1 MLSFLKNESII
12 LYNNIIYTYFFV
24 KESLKDFCSHP
35 FWLYLRRL
43 NTSYIMRTI
52 TFVVTL
58 LFCSL
63 CAKINAQ
70 GITIQPNK
78 PTASEIFEDIKKLN
92 FLGSV
97 LYVAAHPDD
106 ENTTAISYFANTVKA
121 RTAYLSL
128 TRGDGGQ
135 NIVGPEL
142 RELLGVIRTQELLAA
157 RATDGGEQYFTR
169 ANDFGYSKH
178 PDETLDIWNKDEVLS
193 DVVWAMRTFKP
204 DVIINRFDHRSPGT
218 THGHHT
224 SSAMLSVEA
233 FDLVNDPSKYADQLQ
248 YTETWQPQRQ
258 FFNTSWWF
266 YGGREAFA
274 KADKSNLV
282 KIDVGTYYPGY
293 GLSNTEISSL
303 SRSQHKSQG
312 FGNTGTRGSSDTY
325 FELLRG
331 TMPSN
336 NDIFQGIDTSWG
348 RVKGSSKV
356 AALLQSVEAN
366 FDTAHPEKS
375 VPELVKAY
383 AELQKLEDQYW
394 KTIKSRDIQ
403 NLIAACSGLYLE
415 AVANTQ
421 TATIGEEVT
430 LRLEAINRS
439 NVIMKINSIAVPS
452 KKSNLIT
459 EDLSNNKVYRTGE
472 KFTISNEFASTNAYW
487 LNEQGSLG
495 MYRVDDR
502 RLIGKPET
510 PKRNLVR
517 FEINIDGVDINFDK
531 PIVYKYNDRV
541 KGEVYEPFE
550 IVPEASTSIKDKV
563 LIFANADAKQ
573 IPVTVTAHKES
584 LTGTVRLD
592 IPKGWKVSPQSAPV
606 SIASKGEQQSIN
618 FTVTPP
624 SNQNEGII
632 IPKVTVGNT
641 TYDKELVKID
651 YSHIPLQSLFLP
663 AQAKVVRLDIERR
676 GDYIGYIQGA
686 GDAVPQNLE
695 QIGYQVAIIT
705 PEEITKER
713 LAQFDAVVVGIRA
726 YNVVNEL
733 QSKQPTLLEYVKE
746 GGTLIAQY
754 NTSGRRGSTN
764 VGAPYPLKLSRDR
777 VTDEYSDVK
786 VIAKDHPL
794 MNFPNKITQE
804 DFEGWT
810 QERGLY
816 FPNEWSDEYTPILSM
831 QDKGETPKKGSLL
844 VAPYGEGHYI
854 YTGLSFFREL
864 PAGVSG
870 AYRLFSNMLSIGKE
884 KPKKVKG

>member
-1 MLSFLKNESII
+1 
-12 LYNNIIYTYFFV
+12 
-24 KESLKDFCSHP
+24 
-35 FWLYLRRL
+35 
-43 NTSYIMRTI
+43 MRTI

-58 LFCSL
+58 LICSL

-70 GITIQPNK
+70 GITVQPKK
-78 PTASEIFEDIKKLN
+78 PTSSEIFEGIKKLN

-135 NIVGPEL
+135 NIIGPEL

-157 RATDGGEQYFTR
+157 RATDGGEQRFTR

-178 PDETLDIWNKDEVLS
+178 PDETLAIWNKDEVLS

-204 DVIINRFDHRSPGT
+204 DVIINRFDHRSPGS

-233 FDLVNDPSKYADQLQ
+233 FDLINDPTKYTDQLQ

-266 YGGREAFA
+266 YGSRDAFA

-282 KIDVGTYYPGY
+282 KVDVGTYYPAY
-293 GLSNTEISSL
+293 GMSNTEISSL

-312 FGNTGTRGSSDTY
+312 FGNTGSRGSNETY

-331 TMPSN
+331 EMPTN
-336 NDIFQGIDTSWG
+336 NDVFQGIDTSWG
-348 RVKGSSKV
+348 RVKGSDQV
-356 AALLQSVEAN
+356 AALLEAVEKN
-366 FDTAHPEKS
+366 FDYAHPEKS
-375 VPELVKAY
+375 VPKLAQAY
-383 AELQKLEDQYW
+383 AELQKLDDQHW
-394 KTIKSRDIQ
+394 KTIKSKEIKD
-403 NLIAACSGLYLE
+403 LIAACAGLYLE

-430 LRLEAINRS
+430 LRIEAINRS
-439 NVIMKINSIAVPS
+439 DVAMQLQGITVPS
-452 KKSNLIT
+452 QKSNPLGET
-459 EDLSNNKVYRTGE
+459 LLNNKRYQGE
-472 KFTISNEFASTNAYW
+472 ENFTISNAFASTNAYW
-487 LNEQGSLG
+487 LNKQGTLG

-510 PKRNLVR
+510 PRTNVVT
-517 FEINIDGVDINFDK
+517 FEIMIEGVPFNFDK
-531 PIVYKYNDRV
+531 SIVYKYNDRV

-550 IVPEASTSIKDKV
+550 IVPEASAGIKDKV

-573 IPVTVTAHKES
+573 IPVTVTAHKNELS
-584 LTGTVRLD
+584 GTLRLD

-606 SIASKGEQQSIN
+606 NIATKGQQQIVS

-624 SNQNEGII
+624 ANQNEGVIT
-632 IPKVTVGNT
+632 PKITVGTT

-695 QIGYQVAIIT
+695 QIGYQVAIIK

-726 YNVVNEL
+726 YNVVDEL

-754 NTSGRRGSTN
+754 NTSGRWGNTKI
-764 VGAPYPLKLSRDR
+764 GAPYPMKLSRDR

-786 VIAKDHPL
+786 ILAEDHPL
-794 MNFPNKITQE
+794 MNFPNKITQK

-816 FPNEWSDEYTPILSM
+816 FPNEWAAEYTPILSM
-831 QDKGETPKKGSLL
+831 QDKGETPKEGSLL

-884 KPKKVKG
+884 TPKKVKG

>member
-1 MLSFLKNESII
+1 
-12 LYNNIIYTYFFV
+12 
-24 KESLKDFCSHP
+24 
-35 FWLYLRRL
+35 
-43 NTSYIMRTI
+43 MRTI
-52 TFVVTL
+52 TFVFAL

-63 CAKINAQ
+63 YAKTNAQ
-70 GITIQPNK
+70 GITIK
-78 PTASEIFEDIKKLN
+78 PKKPDASAIYEDIKKLN

-97 LYVAAHPDD
+97 LYIAAHPDD

-135 NIVGPEL
+135 NIIGPEL

-157 RATDGGEQYFTR
+157 RATDGGEQRFTR

-178 PDETLDIWNKDEVLS
+178 PDETLAIWNKDEVLS

-204 DVIINRFDHRSPGT
+204 DVIINRFDHRSPGS

-233 FDLVNDPSKYADQLQ
+233 FDLVNDPTKYADQLK
-248 YTETWQPQRQ
+248 YTEVWQPKRQ

-266 YGGREAFA
+266 YGGRDAFA

-282 KIDVGTYYPGY
+282 KVDVGTYYPGY

-331 TMPSN
+331 EMPTN
-336 NDIFQGIDTSWG
+336 NDVFQGIDTSWG
-348 RVKGSSKV
+348 RVKGSKKV
-356 AALLQSVEAN
+356 ASLLASVEAN
-366 FDTAHPEKS
+366 FDHAHPEKS

-383 AELQKLEDQYW
+383 AELQKLEDQHW
-394 KTIKSRDIQ
+394 KIIKSKEIKD
-403 NLIAACSGLYLE
+403 LITACSGLYLE
-415 AVANTQ
+415 AVASTQ
-421 TATIGEEVT
+421 TATLGEEVT

-439 NVIMKINSIAVPS
+439 NISMEIASIAVPS
-452 KKSNLIT
+452 RRSNIVGEALV
-459 EDLSNNKVYRTGE
+459 NNKRYRGE
-472 KFTISNEFASTNAYW
+472 EKITVSNEFVSTNAYW
-487 LNEQGSLG
+487 LEDEGTLG

-510 PKRNLVR
+510 PRTHVVS
-517 FEINIDGVDINFDK
+517 FEISIDGVGFIFDK

-550 IVPEASTSIKDKV
+550 IVPEVSAGIKDKV

-573 IPVTVTAHKES
+573 IPVTVTAHKDALS
-584 LTGTVRLD
+584 GTVQLD
-592 IPKGWKVSPQSAPV
+592 IPTGWNVSPKNVPV
-606 SIASKGEQQSIN
+606 TIATKGEQQIIN

-624 SNQNEGII
+624 ANQNEGVIT
-632 IPKVTVGNT
+632 PKVTIGST

-695 QIGYQVAIIT
+695 QIGYQVAIIK

-726 YNVVNEL
+726 YNVVEEL

-754 NTSGRRGSTN
+754 NTSGRWGNTKI
-764 VGAPYPLKLSRDR
+764 GAPYPMKLSRDR

-786 VIAKDHPL
+786 VLAKDHPL
-794 MNFPNKITQE
+794 MNFPNKITQK

-831 QDKGETPKKGSLL
+831 QDKGENAKEGSLL